1 MGISRQAYY
10 KREQSARCRSA
21 QAITVTTLVRDVRLR
36 QPRVGGRKLHH
47 MLGQRL
53 AESGIK
59 LGRDRLFDVLRE
71 ARLLVTPQRAFHKT
85 TQSYHRFKR
94 HPNLLKAGPDRVVP
108 TAPEQ
113 VWVADI
119 TYLPTA
125 GQFAYLSLVT
135 DAYSRKIVGYH
146 VHDSLQTEQVSEAF
160 KMALKTRRTQQPLVH
175 HSDRGIQYCSTYYQG
190 IHRRHGIRCSMTD
203 GYDCYQNALAERIN
217 GILKGEFLL
226 QRPATLQQAAKM
238 VEQSVYIYNHERP
251 HMALQCKTPDAVH
264 RALP

>member
-10 KREQSARCRSA
+10 KREQSEKRCALQA
-21 QAITVTTLVRDVRLR
+21 QTVTVLVRDVRLR

-47 MLGQRL
+47 MLGPQL

-59 LGRDRLFDVLRE
+59 LGRDRLFDVLRQ
-71 ARLLVTPQRAFHKT
+71 ARLLVPAHRAFHKT

-94 HPNLLKAGPDRVVP
+94 HPNLLKSGPDQVIP

-125 GQFAYLSLVT
+125 DRFAYLSLVT

-160 KMALKTRRTQQPLVH
+160 KMALKTRRSRESLVH
-175 HSDRGIQYCSTYYQG
+175 HSDRGIQYCSTYYQE
-190 IHRRHGIRCSMTD
+190 IHRQHGIRCSMTD

-226 QRPATLQQAAKM
+226 QRPVNLQQAAKM
-238 VEQSVYIYNHERP
+238 VAQSVYIYNHERP

-264 RALP
+264 RAFP